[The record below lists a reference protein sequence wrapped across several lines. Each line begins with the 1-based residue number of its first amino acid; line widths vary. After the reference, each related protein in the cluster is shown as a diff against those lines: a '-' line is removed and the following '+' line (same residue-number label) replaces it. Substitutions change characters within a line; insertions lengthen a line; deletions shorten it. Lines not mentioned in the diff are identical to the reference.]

1 MLSKEDM
8 TISKYSCDIEL
19 NYTVVPIKIYCLFIN
34 CLVKLNFYFSF
45 MITCILDNTPDI
57 VVKSLL
63 EGGTV
68 TKGVIHRHL
77 LPLLAAHASD
87 LEPLMLLYPK
97 CSHGTLKTVLLKS
110 RESSKS
116 HSNRQVA

>member
-1 MLSKEDM
+1 M
-8 TISKYSCDIEL
+8 TSC
-19 NYTVVPIKIYCLFIN
+19 FA
-34 CLVKLNFYFSF
+34 
-45 MITCILDNTPDI
+45 LDNTPDI

-68 TKGVIHRHL
+68 TKGVVHRHL

-97 CSHGTLKTVLLKS
+97 CSHGTLKDVLLQS
-110 RESSKS
+110 RESSKP
-116 HSNRQVA
+116 HSKRQVCFFMLEYRTSVFLYRI